1 LNQHKPPSVRPA
13 TTSRNSRATRSPVT
27 PPVAASAASPAPPLA
42 RRPAAAHGAAE
53 LLLKEIRDQFET
65 LSRQLKVIARYV
77 EQNRDHIG
85 LDRIQDVAERCGVQP
100 SAVIRFAKHFGFSGY
115 TGMQKIFRDGIAK
128 QIAPNRDY
136 QARIRSLIEAAQ
148 GQLSSADIA
157 HEFIGGSIAGMQE
170 LQRDLHSTV
179 FDEAVAMLAEAP
191 AIWVA
196 GYRRSFPVAAYL
208 VYALQHTDKRIE
220 MLSGL
225 GGLSEGQMR
234 GLGALDV
241 MVVVSFSPYAEE
253 AMQAAR
259 NAVAAGARLI
269 AITDSQMSPLAGLSS
284 ATLVVPESA
293 TFGFRALTNT
303 MCLAQSLF
311 IALAYQTE
319 LAYKPNALHAGHP
332 VREF

>member
-1 LNQHKPPSVRPA
+1 MTKLKPSSARPA
-13 TTSRNSRATRSPVT
+13 K
-27 PPVAASAASPAPPLA
+27 
-42 RRPAAAHGAAE
+42 RPAAAAPKTKKLAAAPTPSPAE
-53 LLLKEIRDQFET
+53 QLLKSIREAFDS

-77 EQNRDHIG
+77 EQHRDHIG

-115 TGMQKIFRDGIAK
+115 TEMQKIFRDGIAK

-191 AIWVA
+191 TIWVA
-196 GYRRSFPVAAYL
+196 GSRRSFPVATYL

-220 MLSGL
+220 LLSGL
-225 GGLSEGQMR
+225 GGMSEGQLR
-234 GLGALDV
+234 GLGQDDV

-253 AMQAAR
+253 SMQCAQA
-259 NAVAAGARLI
+259 AVAAGARLI
-269 AITDSQMSPLAGLSS
+269 AITDSQMSPLADLST

-319 LAYKPNALHAGHP
+319 LAYTPVPPLAGGP
-332 VREF
+332 VREL